1 LSARFAISEKF
12 VVASSFHI
20 AQTIFLTSATGAGA
34 PRRFSP
40 TGRVSTFVR
49 FRSDGD
55 FVDGAFPFHL
65 EFKETAMQKKRFL
78 LLTRRSLALVGA
90 TFLATGAAALADYPI
105 RAYTITTIQDEPAP
119 APVVE
124 EPKPAAPAPAPEE
137 PKPAEPAPAPEE
149 PKPAEPAPAPEEPK
163 PAEPAPAP
171 EEPKPAE
178 PAPAPETP
186 QPAEPTPVEE
196 AVKDAKENVEAAA
209 QAANEK
215 VQEAAEVAKEKVE
228 NAIETAKENAAE
240 AAQAARDGLEETIQ
254 KVKDE
259 AADAAQVAKDAT
271 ATAVETAKENVEK
284 AAEVAKEKAEA
295 VADAAKEKVDEA
307 KNDVAKTPV
316 KPRMYNYNASTLSC
330 VMQCPECSIFSRAI
344 HESGLEELIGGA
356 RRITIFAPTDG
367 AFAHWPQESLDQL
380 FDCQPAL
387 AAIVLNHICPES
399 LSPAE
404 LTKLQRL
411 ACCCNYDDCVK
422 YCGKK
427 RADELALHCDAIADK
442 TKEQQEVCDR
452 NGGVGLGDG
461 ALCAASFPAPV
472 VRCVNGYVYPIDRVQ
487 IPRGLKVYQALKS
500 QEEQAAE
507 ETLEF
512 ELVEILIPSE
522 TLQPQDETKVDEMK
536 KEEEKKDEKGKNG
549 AQADEKEMKAE
560 EEAKADDAK
569 DEKEAKA
576 EKSDAEEKD
585 KKDKD
590 DADDDQE
597 DDDKDDEDD
606 KK

>member
-1 LSARFAISEKF
+1 
-12 VVASSFHI
+12 
-20 AQTIFLTSATGAGA
+20 
-34 PRRFSP
+34 
-40 TGRVSTFVR
+40 
-49 FRSDGD
+49 
-55 FVDGAFPFHL
+55 
-65 EFKETAMQKKRFL
+65 MQKKRFL

-105 RAYTITTIQDEPAP
+105 RAYTITTIQDEPLP
-119 APVVE
+119 APVLE
-124 EPKPAAPAPAPEE
+124 EPKPAEPAPTPEE

-149 PKPAEPAPAPEEPK
+149 PKPAEPAPEEPK
-163 PAEPAPAP
+163 SAEPTPAP
-171 EEPKPAE
+171 E
-178 PAPAPETP
+178 PETP
-186 QPAEPTPVEE
+186 QPEAPTPVEE
-196 AVKDAKENVEAAA
+196 AVKDAKEDVEAAA
-209 QAANEK
+209 QAAKEK
-215 VQEAAEVAKEKVE
+215 VQEAAEVAQEKVE

-259 AADAAQVAKDAT
+259 AADAAQVAKDAA

-284 AAEVAKEKAEA
+284 AAEVAKEKTETIAQEAKEKAET
-295 VADAAKEKVDEA
+295 VVESAKEKVDEA
-307 KNDVAKTPV
+307 KADAAKTPV
-316 KPRMYNYNASTLSC
+316 KPRMYNYNASALSC
-330 VMQCPECSIFSRAI
+330 VMQCPECAVFSRAI

-356 RRITIFAPTDG
+356 RRVTVFAPTDE
-367 AFAHWPQESLDQL
+367 AFAHWPQEALEQL

-442 TKEQQEVCDR
+442 TKERQEVCDR

-500 QEEQAAE
+500 QEEEAAE

-522 TLQPQDETKVDEMK
+522 TLQPQVDETKDNEEMK
-536 KEEEKKDEKGKNG
+536 KDEEKKNGNGKKENGKNG
-549 AQADEKEMKAE
+549 AKTDEKEMKAE
-560 EEAKADDAK
+560 KETKETKAEKADAK
-569 DEKEAKA
+569 DEKDKKD
-576 EKSDAEEKD
+576 EKTEKVETKD
-585 KKDKD
+585 NDKKDDKEKKDKD
-590 DADDDQE
+590 AD
-597 DDDKDDEDD
+597 DDEDD
-606 KK
+606 ADEDDKD